1 MRVNVVL
8 YGMLRERLAKET
20 RGRLTVELP
29 EGSRLA
35 DLRSHLDIQS
45 QVGCSINGQIERDPQ
60 RVLQDG
66 DEVHLF
72 QSIGGGSIE
81 NSQD

>member
-1 MRVNVVL
+1 MIVRVVL
-8 YGMLRERLAKET
+8 YGMLREKLAKES

-35 DLRSHLDIQS
+35 DLRAHLGINGP
-45 QVGCSINGQIERDPQ
+45 VGSSINGQIERNPE

-66 DEVHLF
+66 DEVHIF
-72 QSIGGGSIE
+72 QSIGGGG
-81 NSQD
+81 QLP

>member
-1 MRVNVVL
+1 MKVQVVL
-8 YGMLRERLAKET
+8 YGMLRERLAKDT

-29 EGSRLA
+29 EGSRLT
-35 DLRSHLDIQS
+35 DLRAHLGIHL
-45 QVGCSINGQIERDPQ
+45 QVGCSINGQIERDAG

-72 QSIGGGSIE
+72 QSIGGGSKRGCR
-81 NSQD
+81 

>member
-1 MRVNVVL
+1 MQVKVVL

-29 EGSRLA
+29 EGSSVA
-35 DLRSHLDIQS
+35 DLRAHLGIQTP
-45 QVGCSINGQIERDPQ
+45 VGCSVNGQMERNPE
-60 RVLQDG
+60 RVLRDG

-72 QSIGGGSIE
+72 QSIGGGE
-81 NSQD
+81 

>member
-1 MRVNVVL
+1 MRVKVVL

-29 EGSRLA
+29 DGSCLA
-35 DLRSHLDIQS
+35 DLRAQLGIQT
-45 QVGCSINGQIERDPQ
+45 QVGCSINGQIERNAE

-72 QSIGGGSIE
+72 QSIGGGKE
-81 NSQD
+81 P